1 VMGVVLGLIAAA
13 LAAGAMETMLFEI
26 RGIDPL
32 TFAGASLVL
41 GLAALLASYV
51 PARRA
56 ARISPLAAL
65 GR

>member
-1 VMGVVLGLIAAA
+1 MIAAA
-13 LAAGAMETMLFEI
+13 LAAGAVQTLLFDI
-26 RGIDPL
+26 KGIDPL
-32 TFAGASLVL
+32 TFTAAPIVL
-41 GLAALLASYV
+41 GIAAILASYI